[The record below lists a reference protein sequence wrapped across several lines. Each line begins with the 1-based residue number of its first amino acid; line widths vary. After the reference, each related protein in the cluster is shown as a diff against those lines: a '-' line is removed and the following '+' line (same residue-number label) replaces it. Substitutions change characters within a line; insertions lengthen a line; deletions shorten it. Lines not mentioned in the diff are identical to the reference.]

1 MKKRTLEHATR
12 TLTFLLIRREFP
24 TPEST
29 LKEPHEL
36 TKTPLPK
43 GTGFKGVLYT
53 ADSTPKQPRWVP
65 FVEEAFPE
73 GVSIP
78 EGMLPAALL
87 FLRASDR
94 WFAVTFGHARRF
106 LKPESF
112 EMDFGL
118 KVTLNTV
125 DEKKLRSLDVRTI
138 EELTVHTRRQV
149 SRSSGIDAFSIDD
162 VRDLLG
168 AVTGAPTDSSLAKR
182 LGGRD
187 SLSLTAEIAFSQLAD
202 KCEVLLASYESTH
215 YQKSFAWVDNIRLI
229 RDATIRQFLDDE
241 LLRTLNAR
249 DFQKIH
255 LAPPEVIDW
264 DGVGFLYP
272 GESVRHVDVHSD
284 LDLEE
289 CFAAMAAQ
297 SEVESGTFELS
308 SEQFKSARIRAVDA
322 SGTEYEKWPLHK
334 CLVAELSKGDDLHVL
349 SAGQWFRIE
358 KVFAARTLKE
368 ASAYVK
374 ELKSLPPAK
383 AHQREDEYNKGAA
396 LGSTE
401 LVPLDKVLD
410 KPKGAR
416 SRFEACDL
424 FSNAR
429 QFIHVKKMGKS
440 SCLSHLFSQ
449 GAVSAETF
457 LRDEDTRQQFKR
469 RVEKLNPVLAKI
481 LGDPERA
488 PTRGEYEVVFA
499 VIAKANKL
507 GWPQALPFFSQ
518 LNFVRQA
525 DRLRTL
531 GYKVA
536 LCRIDVRK

>member
-1 MKKRTLEHATR
+1 MKKSPPKRATR
-12 TLTFLLIRREFP
+12 TLTVLLIRREFP
-24 TPEST
+24 TPESA
-29 LKEPHEL
+29 LKTPHEL
-36 TKTPLPK
+36 TETPLPR
-43 GTGFKGVLYT
+43 GIGFKGVLYT
-53 ADSTPKQPRWVP
+53 AGSTARQPRWVP
-65 FVEEAFPE
+65 FVEEAFPD

-78 EGMLPAALL
+78 HSMFPAALL
-87 FLRASDR
+87 FLRASER
-94 WFAVTFGHARRF
+94 WFAVTFGPARHL

-168 AVTGAPTDSSLAKR
+168 AVTGEPTDSTLAKR

-187 SLSLTAEIAFSQLAD
+187 SLSLTAELSFSELAD

-229 RDATIRQFLDDE
+229 REPTTRQRLDDE

-249 DFQKIH
+249 DFQKVH

-264 DGVGFLYP
+264 DGIGFLYP
-272 GESVRHVDVHSD
+272 GESVRSADVHGD

-289 CFAAMAAQ
+289 CFAAMAEQA
-297 SEVESGTFELS
+297 EVESGTFELS
-308 SEQFKSARIRAVDA
+308 PEQFKSARIRAVEA
-322 SGTEYEKWPLHK
+322 SGIEYEKWPLYK
-334 CLVAELSKGDDLHVL
+334 CLVAELSSGDELHVL

-383 AHQREDEYNKGAA
+383 AHQREDQYNEGAA

-401 LVPLDKVLD
+401 LVCLDKVLD

-416 SRFEACDL
+416 STFETCDL

-440 SCLSHLFSQ
+440 SFLSHLFSQ

-457 LRDEDTRQQFKR
+457 LRDEDTRHRFKR
-469 RVEKLNPVLAKI
+469 RVEAQSSVLAKM
-481 LGDPERA
+481 LGDPTRA

-499 VIAKANKL
+499 VIAKANRL
-507 GWPQALPFFSQ
+507 GWPRALPFFSQ